1 MKKFAVAAC
10 AILMAGSANAAI
22 FAGNI
27 TFSSPTNNN
36 GLTVSSG
43 TNPTLFATNNLN
55 VGQSQLL
62 NNAITLNSSFPAGW
76 TCGLGCSATDSINLA
91 FTFTSPS
98 PAAFNQGGGV
108 SETVFSFTGFLN
120 NGAVSWAN
128 ADNWDLNGF
137 YARNLVTFADGASAY
152 VDIYNTFM
160 DTSGS
165 NMSAGID
172 VRIRNLA
179 NPTPA
184 VPEPATWGMMIAGL
198 GLVGASM
205 RRRAARVTFA

>member
-1 MKKFAVAAC
+1 MKKFAIAAC
-10 AILMAGSANAAI
+10 AMLMAGSANAAI

-27 TFSSPTNNN
+27 TFSSQTNNN

-43 TNPTLFATNNLN
+43 TNPTSFTTNNLN

-62 NNAITLNSSFPAGW
+62 NNVITLNSTYPVGW
-76 TCGLGCSATDSINLA
+76 SCALGCSATDSINLA
-91 FTFTSPS
+91 FNFTSPS
-98 PAAFNQGGGV
+98 SASFNQGGAV
-108 SETVFSFTGFLN
+108 SETVFTFSGFLN
-120 NGAVSWAN
+120 NGVVSWAN

-137 YARNLVTFADGASAY
+137 YARNLVTFANGASAY
-152 VDIYNTFM
+152 VDIYNTAM
-160 DTSGS
+160 STSGS

-184 VPEPATWGMMIAGL
+184 VPEPATWAMMIAGL

-205 RRRAARVTFA
+205 RRRSAQVTFA